1 MKSTTVIRFLI
12 LFIPAVWVI
21 LRLMPVNHPKMNTV
35 QFTARHAQEE
45 AQSRRELDQFTAI
58 ESSFQ
63 AHYQSHYAS
72 SGFSYSHYRLAY
84 KYGFDLARDP
94 ENQKVNWNIVEPQ
107 ARAQWDERTL
117 GAWSQH
123 REAVLYGWEQGMKF
137 GGG

>member
-12 LFIPAVWVI
+12 LLIPAVWVI
-21 LRLMPVNHPKMNTV
+21 LRLMPANHPRMNTMRL
-35 QFTARHAQEE
+35 AAQQTQESSF
-45 AQSRRELDQFTAI
+45 SRESETFATL

-72 SGFSYSHYRLAY
+72 SGFGYNHYRLAY
-84 KYGFDLARDP
+84 KYGYDLARDP
-94 ENQKVNWNIVEPQ
+94 DNRKVNWNIVEPR

-117 GAWSQH
+117 GTWSQH

-137 GGG
+137 SGD